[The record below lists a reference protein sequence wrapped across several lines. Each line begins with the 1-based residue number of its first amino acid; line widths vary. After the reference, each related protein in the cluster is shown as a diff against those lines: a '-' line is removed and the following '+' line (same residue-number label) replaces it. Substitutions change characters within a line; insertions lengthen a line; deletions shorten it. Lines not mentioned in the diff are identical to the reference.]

1 MREDVE
7 PKRAK
12 GTGVKFA
19 YDTLRDEILTQYE
32 TTEREFHDRI
42 LREGVM
48 PIELLRSLILD
59 KELTRDFKPD
69 WKFLG

>member
-19 YDTLRDEILTQYE
+19 YDTLRDEILTLELQPGAVLDE
-32 TTEREFHDRI
+32 TSLAERFAMSRSPV
-42 LREGVM
+42 REA
-48 PIELLRSLILD
+48 LIRLAGD
-59 KELTRDFKPD
+59 DLVVTLSNR
-69 WKFLG
+69 